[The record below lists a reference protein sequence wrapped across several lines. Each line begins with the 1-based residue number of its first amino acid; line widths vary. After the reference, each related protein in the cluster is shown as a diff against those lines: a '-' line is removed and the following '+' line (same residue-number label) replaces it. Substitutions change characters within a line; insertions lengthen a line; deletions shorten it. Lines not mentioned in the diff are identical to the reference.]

1 MNATQLLIEDG
12 VDSWNQW
19 RAANPHRPCR
29 LEGQDLSGGYFFEGD
44 FSGVNLRGANLQ
56 RACLIGAD
64 LRWADLRGANL
75 SGAYL
80 DEANFYGANLND
92 ATFTGASLERVNL
105 RRVHWLGKQMS
116 DRETDQLSADLISVA
131 PSGNLGSSTK
141 PVKPTLQNAE
151 KPLNVAQGGQNRD
164 SRQFVRSL
172 AWQLRPQIQ
181 SSQQQTKLHP
191 ILGLGAS

>member
-1 MNATQLLIEDG
+1 MNAIHLLLEDG

-19 RAANPHRPCR
+19 RTDNPHSPCS
-29 LEGQDLSGGYFFEGD
+29 LEDQELSGGYFFEGD
-44 FSGVNLRGANLQ
+44 FSGVNFRGANLQ

-116 DRETDQLSADLISVA
+116 DRETVQLSADLTSVA
-131 PSGNLGSSTK
+131 PSDNSGSGAQ
-141 PVKPTLQNAE
+141 PVKPSLQTSE
-151 KPLNVAQGGQNRD
+151 QSLNTVQGRQARD

-172 AWQLRPQIQ
+172 AWHLRPQ
-181 SSQQQTKLHP
+181 SRPSQQQTKLHP

>member
-1 MNATQLLIEDG
+1 MNAQLLLEDG
-12 VDSWNQW
+12 IDSWNQW
-19 RAANPHRPCR
+19 RAANPQMPCR

-44 FSGVNLRGANLQ
+44 FSGIILRGANLQ

-64 LRWADLRGANL
+64 LRWADLQGANL

-105 RRVHWLGKQMS
+105 RRVHWLGKQVS
-116 DRETDQLSADLISVA
+116 EKDTVRLSADLISAV
-131 PSGNLGSSTK
+131 PSGNLGGGAQRAKSL
-141 PVKPTLQNAE
+141 LQTPEQSLSA
-151 KPLNVAQGGQNRD
+151 VQGEQARD
-164 SRQFVRSL
+164 SRQFARSL
-172 AWQLRPQIQ
+172 AWQLRPQRRP
-181 SSQQQTKLHP
+181 SQRRPKLRP